1 MMEMPCRPLN
11 MESFGHKMFIVSSLV
26 SLHARFLLI
35 LLTRF
40 IRFILLT
47 RLYILLNDFDFIFCQ
62 NSQVLGCLGVAVEN
76 QSFSK
81 VLVRIDWSRRVTRR
95 NRHFVRP
102 ELVWSQNLAGWLY
115 RLFRTNIIAAAAL
128 TAIIFSRRVKLDIM
142 NLHQI
147 QIEMKWYAIPY
158 HDYLYVCFVQLWA
171 QYTIYSI

>member
-1 MMEMPCRPLN
+1 MMESPCRPLN
-11 MESFGHKMFIVSSLV
+11 IESFGHKMFIVSSLV

-81 VLVRIDWSRRVTRR
+81 VLVRIDGRVTRR

-102 ELVWSQNLAGWLY
+102 ELVWSQNLI
-115 RLFRTNIIAAAAL
+115 TNTKNSEYSRKQYQYPVIIIL
-128 TAIIFSRRVKLDIM
+128 SKCD
-142 NLHQI
+142 NL
-147 QIEMKWYAIPY
+147 K
-158 HDYLYVCFVQLWA
+158 
-171 QYTIYSI
+171 